1 VRAAAAGQRTA
12 ECFVTGEACAAPSRP
27 VPAPAAPFAA
37 EGRTARPFAE
47 GRTAH
52 AVIEDDVLEQSLD
65 NSMDLTGCLVR
76 PV

>member
-1 VRAAAAGQRTA
+1 M
-12 ECFVTGEACAAPSRP
+12 GEACTAPSRP
-27 VPAPAAPFAA
+27 VPAAAA
-37 EGRTARPFAE
+37 PFAE

-76 PV
+76 PI

>member
-1 VRAAAAGQRTA
+1 MLTGQRNA
-12 ECFVTGEACAAPSRP
+12 ECLVVGEACTAPSRP
-27 VPAPAAPFAA
+27 VPAAAA
-37 EGRTARPFAE
+37 PFAE

-76 PV
+76 PI